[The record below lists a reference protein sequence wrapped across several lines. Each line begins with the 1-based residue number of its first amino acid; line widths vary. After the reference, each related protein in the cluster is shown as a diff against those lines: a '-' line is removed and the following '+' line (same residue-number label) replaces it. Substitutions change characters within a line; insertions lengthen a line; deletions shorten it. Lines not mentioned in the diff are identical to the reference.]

1 MKIFR
6 KQLVLTED
14 TVFNESIKVEGC
26 ISGNYNLTVAGD
38 IDAWNIEALD
48 IDARDIKA
56 WNIEALDIDARDI
69 EAWDIK
75 ALNIKAGNIEY
86 YAVAF
91 AYYSFRCKSIKGRR
105 HNGKHF
111 CLDKEIDIDYD
122 ANGEED
128 D

>member
-38 IDAWNIEALD
+38 ID
-48 IDARDIKA
+48 A